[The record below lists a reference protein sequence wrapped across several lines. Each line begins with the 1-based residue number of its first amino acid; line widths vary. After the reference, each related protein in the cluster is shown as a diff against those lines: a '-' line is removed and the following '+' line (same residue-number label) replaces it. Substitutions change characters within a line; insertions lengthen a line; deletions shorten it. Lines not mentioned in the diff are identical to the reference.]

1 MLEVAGVVKSSA
13 VDGPGNR
20 YVLFLQGCNFD
31 CSACHNPSTIG
42 RCDACGACVPAC
54 PHGALSFPAPGVLVY
69 GAASC
74 DRCRACV
81 AVCPIDA
88 DPAIRVAPIGEIVE
102 EIRTL
107 ARFLSG
113 VTVTGGEP
121 TIQAEALA
129 ALFFALKADPE
140 LGRLTTLVDTNG
152 TLPAGRWSRLL
163 PVLDGAMVD
172 LKAASSEP
180 TGTSPDTT
188 TTRSRRRFAFFPRW
202 ANSPRCASLVVEGV
216 TDTAAELEAWAGF
229 VGGVD
234 RGVPVRLMAFRHTGT
249 RLAGQRWPETSP
261 ETLQRVRD
269 RLLSLGLTA
278 VHGVM
283 SPARLTRAE
292 GRDRF
297 DVEGLREHVD
307 GRRPVEAVSDIG
319 EVPAVARQ

>member
-1 MLEVAGVVKSSA
+1 MTAPVRAPLLLHHPVVIAPGSAVLEVAGVVKSSA

-172 LKAASSEP
+172 LKAASSELHRNL
-180 TGTSPDTT
+180 TGHDNDQVKETI
-188 TTRSRRRFAFFPRW
+188 RFLSSVGKLAEVRL
-202 ANSPRCASLVVEGV
+202 LVVEGV

-283 SPARLTRAE
+283 SPARLTPR
-292 GRDRF
+292 
-297 DVEGLREHVD
+297 
-307 GRRPVEAVSDIG
+307 
-319 EVPAVARQ
+319 

>member
-1 MLEVAGVVKSSA
+1 MTAPVRAPLLLHHPVVIAPGSPVLEVAGVVKSSA

-54 PHGALSFPAPGVLVY
+54 PHGALSFPAPGVLAY

-172 LKAASSEP
+172 LKAASSELHRNL
-180 TGTSPDTT
+180 TGHDNDQVKETI
-188 TTRSRRRFAFFPRW
+188 RFLSSVGKLAEVRL
-202 ANSPRCASLVVEGV
+202 LVVEGV

-283 SPARLTRAE
+283 SPARLTPR
-292 GRDRF
+292 
-297 DVEGLREHVD
+297 
-307 GRRPVEAVSDIG
+307 
-319 EVPAVARQ
+319 